1 MPTYTQIGSA
11 QIAGSG
17 GATSLDFTSIPATY
31 TDLVLKISAR
41 STTTSDWVTLKFN
54 SNTTGYSNRHLQGT
68 GSTAGSFNQTTWEFL
83 AINNQSASTSNT
95 FSSSE
100 VYIPN
105 YAGSTNKS
113 YSVDTAG
120 EANATAAFMELNAQ
134 LWSNTA
140 AITSISIT
148 SLAGNL
154 AQHTTAYLYG
164 VSNA

>member
-1 MPTYTQIGSA
+1 MPTFTQIGTA
-11 QIAGSG
+11 QVAGAG
-17 GATSLDFTSIPATY
+17 GATSLDFTSIPNTY
-31 TDLVLKISAR
+31 TDLVLKVSAR

-54 SNTTGYSNRHLQGT
+54 GSTSGYTNRHLQGT
-68 GSTAGSFNQTTWEFL
+68 GSSAGSFAQTTYEY
-83 AINNQSASTSNT
+83 AMINNQSASTSNT

-113 YSVDTAG
+113 YSIDTAG
-120 EANATAAFMELNAQ
+120 EANGTAAFMELNAQ

-148 SLAGNL
+148 SLAGSL
-154 AQHTTAYLYG
+154 AQYTTAYLYG